1 MQFDI
6 DDYRVTIKGCKS
18 NVAIDAIFG
27 HYPGN
32 KYAVISLPD
41 ELFHPAIIPFVKLK
55 VKIVIDS
62 VARKSTM
69 NSTSR
74 YVPSRDRPT
83 KWAVRKFKSEFE
95 KVNGHDIEVAK
106 TNWDYNKAPKHNNTG
121 RFGDLKAFCGMR
133 KGEELDLVAK
143 GEQNDYQTSS

>member
-6 DDYRVTIKGCKS
+6 DDYRVTIKEGKS
-18 NVAIDAIFG
+18 NMTIDALFG
-27 HYPGN
+27 HHPGN
-32 KYAVISLPD
+32 KFAVVSLPAELNHPAVIS
-41 ELFHPAIIPFVKLK
+41 FVKF
-55 VKIVIDS
+55 KIKFVIDS

-74 YVPSRDRPT
+74 YIPSRERET

-133 KGEELDLVAK
+133 KGGELDLVSK
-143 GEQNDYQTSS
+143 GE